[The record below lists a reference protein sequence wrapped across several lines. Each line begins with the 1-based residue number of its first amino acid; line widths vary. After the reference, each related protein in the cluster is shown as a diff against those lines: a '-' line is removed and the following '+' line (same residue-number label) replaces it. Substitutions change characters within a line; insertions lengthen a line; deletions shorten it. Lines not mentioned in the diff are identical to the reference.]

1 MFDTYVM
8 TVKLAKIFRTVIMI
22 CICEPRDASARSFN
36 RLRSVHTI
44 MIFVVPAST
53 DHLLWTMAIK
63 TPDAHNHSQETER
76 DQLGVYSQEPRAILR
91 IRLVTCAHCSP

>member
-1 MFDTYVM
+1 
-8 TVKLAKIFRTVIMI
+8 
-22 CICEPRDASARSFN
+22 
-36 RLRSVHTI
+36 

-76 DQLGVYSQEPRAILR
+76 DQLGVTRKSPEPFSASGWLPVALLSLTIADVAGLPSINVR
-91 IRLVTCAHCSP
+91 ISYCSGS

>member
-1 MFDTYVM
+1 
-8 TVKLAKIFRTVIMI
+8 MI
-22 CICEPRDASARSFN
+22 CICEPRDALARSFN

-63 TPDAHNHSQETER
+63 TPDDHNHSQETER
-76 DQLGVYSQEPRAILR
+76 DQLGVYLQEPQAILC

>member
-1 MFDTYVM
+1 
-8 TVKLAKIFRTVIMI
+8 MI
-22 CICEPRDASARSFN
+22 CICEPRDASARSYN

-63 TPDAHNHSQETER
+63 TPDAHNHSQEMEW
-76 DQLGVYSQEPRAILR
+76 DQLVVTRKSPEPFSA
-91 IRLVTCAHCSP
+91 SG